1 MAQLNKKQTKK
12 QHYRERRK
20 FENKSEA
27 VLIKKS
33 GSVKEVSL
41 RRTLKWAR
49 TELGEWQEGCCCSE
63 NSRQPD
69 QSQESNN
76 YQYRMITSAFSL
88 KFWFKIYV
96 MILLGDL

>member
-1 MAQLNKKQTKK
+1 M
-12 QHYRERRK
+12 
-20 FENKSEA
+20 FEA

-33 GSVKEVSL
+33 GSVKEVCL
-41 RRTLKWAR
+41 TQTLKWAR
-49 TELGEWQEGCCCSE
+49 TELGEWEEGSCSK
-63 NSRQPD
+63 NSMQPD

-76 YQYRMITSAFSL
+76 YQYRMITGAFSL